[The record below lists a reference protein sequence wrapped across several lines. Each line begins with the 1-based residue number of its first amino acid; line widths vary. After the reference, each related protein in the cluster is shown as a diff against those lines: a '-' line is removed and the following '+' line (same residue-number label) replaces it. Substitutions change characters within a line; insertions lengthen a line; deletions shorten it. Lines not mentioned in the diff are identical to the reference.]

1 MSNGDSDLVSNLLH
15 PSCQL
20 KTTKLP
26 RYSISTLGHTHKQ
39 TRTPNTQGTKIP
51 GVEAKRERKRET
63 HAHNRH
69 LRENEREKE
78 EESACCTRVSP
89 QNLDPIDCPSK
100 FNQISHASSLSAEV
114 HHSHVGEE
122 KEREGGGWWESV
134 KELESKKENQQGREK
149 ESERQRERNRER
161 PTSARRRGREKKR
174 QRTGEKES
182 ERERGKSRSRAR
194 KKEHARKRKRE

>member
-1 MSNGDSDLVSNLLH
+1 MRTSEETERDRDLWQKRRVVGKILSNGDSDLVSNLLH

-100 FNQISHASSLSAEV
+100 FNQISHASTLSAEV
-114 HHSHVGEE
+114 HHSRVGED
-122 KEREGGGWWESV
+122 K
-134 KELESKKENQQGREK
+134 
-149 ESERQRERNRER
+149 
-161 PTSARRRGREKKR
+161 
-174 QRTGEKES
+174 
-182 ERERGKSRSRAR
+182 ERERGGGGVGGENESLS
-194 KKEHARKRKRE
+194 